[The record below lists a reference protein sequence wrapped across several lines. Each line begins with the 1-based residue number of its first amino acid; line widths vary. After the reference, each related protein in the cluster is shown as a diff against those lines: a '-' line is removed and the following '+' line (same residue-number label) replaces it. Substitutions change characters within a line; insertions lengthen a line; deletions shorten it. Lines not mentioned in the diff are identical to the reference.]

1 MSLDPALHARI
12 HGLVTS
18 RRVVLFMKGTRQQPR
33 CGFSATA
40 IGALDAVVDDYLTVD
55 VLADEDVRQG
65 IKTYGNWPTIPQL
78 YIDGDLVGGS
88 DIIQQ
93 MLNTGELHRALGL
106 EPPTRIAPR
115 VTITEAA
122 AKAIRDAMP
131 EGGDEVLHLAIDGAF
146 RPQFL
151 LKPADG
157 HEVVAESN
165 GLRVHFDLA
174 SARRADGIEID
185 WVDGVRGQG
194 LTIRNPNAP
203 PTVEA
208 IDVAELKRRLDAGTV
223 TVVDVRPAHDR
234 NLAPFAGAIALEGG
248 GQERLLAM
256 PKDTALAFLC
266 HFGNS
271 SRSAAEHFRGL
282 GFGRVANV
290 EGGIDAWAREI
301 DPGVPRY

>member
-12 HGLVTS
+12 HDLVSS

-40 IGALDAVVDDYLTVD
+40 VGALDAVVDDYLTVD
-55 VLADEDVRQG
+55 VLADEDIRQG

-78 YIDGDLVGGS
+78 YIDGDLIGGS

-93 MLNTGELHRALGL
+93 MLNTGDLHRALGL
-106 EPPTRIAPR
+106 APPTRSAPR
-115 VTITEAA
+115 VTITDAA
-122 AKAIRDAMP
+122 ARAIREAMP
-131 EGGDEVLHLAIDGAF
+131 QGGDEVLHLAIDGAF

-151 LKPADG
+151 LKPASG

-165 GLRVHFDLA
+165 GLMVHFDLA
-174 SARRADGIEID
+174 SARRAEGIEID

-203 PTVEA
+203 ATVEA
-208 IDVAELKRRLDAGTV
+208 IDVGELKRRMDGGTV
-223 TVVDVRPAHDR
+223 VVVDVRPANDR
-234 NLAPFAGAIALEGG
+234 GLAPFPGAIALEGG
-248 GQERLLAM
+248 GLERISAM
-256 PKDTALAFLC
+256 PKDTALAFIC

-271 SRSAAEHFRGL
+271 SRSAAEHFRSL
-282 GFGRVANV
+282 GFTRIANV
-290 EGGIDAWAREI
+290 EGGIDAWARKI
-301 DPGVPRY
+301 DPSVPRY

>member
-1 MSLDPALHARI
+1 MSLDPAVHARI

-106 EPPTRIAPR
+106 EPPTRVAPR

-122 AKAIRDAMP
+122 AKAIREAMP
-131 EGGDEVLHLAIDGAF
+131 EGGDEVLHLGIDGAF

-208 IDVAELKRRLDAGTV
+208 IDVSELKRRLDAGTV
-223 TVVDVRPAHDR
+223 TVVDVRPANDR
-234 NLAPFAGAIALEGG
+234 GLAPFAGAIALEGG

-282 GFGRVANV
+282 GFTRVANV

-301 DPGVPRY
+301 DSGVPRY

>member
-55 VLADEDVRQG
+55 VLADEDVRHG
-65 IKTYGNWPTIPQL
+65 IKSYGNWPTIPQL

-93 MLNTGELHRALGL
+93 MLNTGELHRALGF
-106 EPPTRIAPR
+106 EPPTRVAPR

-122 AKAIRDAMP
+122 AKAIREAMP
-131 EGGDEVLHLAIDGAF
+131 EGGDEVLHLGIDGAF

-208 IDVAELKRRLDAGTV
+208 IDVSELKRRLDAGTV
-223 TVVDVRPAHDR
+223 TVVDVRPANDR
-234 NLAPFAGAIALEGG
+234 GLAPFAGAIALEGG

-282 GFGRVANV
+282 GFTRVANV

>member
-65 IKTYGNWPTIPQL
+65 IKSYGNWPTIPQL

-93 MLNTGELHRALGL
+93 MLNTGELHRALGF
-106 EPPTRIAPR
+106 EPPTRVAPR

-122 AKAIRDAMP
+122 AKAIREAMP
-131 EGGDEVLHLAIDGAF
+131 EGGDEVLHLGIDGAF

-208 IDVAELKRRLDAGTV
+208 IDVSELKRRLDAGTV
-223 TVVDVRPAHDR
+223 TVVDVRPANDR
-234 NLAPFAGAIALEGG
+234 GLAPFAGAIALEGG

-282 GFGRVANV
+282 GFTRVANV